1 LDSIVESVLQE
12 YERANQQQ
20 DGRPAVH
27 GCGVLPFRTERPSGA
42 LLNLLVRE
50 AMASVIVEV
59 GSGCGY
65 YTLCLAE
72 AARETGGRV
81 IAIEEDAKKV
91 EEASAMLART
101 RLSDRV
107 EFRIGDSL
115 QRLSELEARVDFALI
130 GGPRE
135 RYVACFELLTRRLG
149 SGAVVVA
156 DRMIYPDGQVAESE
170 RYRRRIRSSGDFES
184 VLLPVG
190 AGLEVARYY
199 GD

>member
-1 LDSIVESVLQE
+1 LDSIVESILQE
-12 YERANQQQ
+12 YERADRQQS
-20 DGRPAVH
+20 GRPAVQ

-42 LLNLLVRE
+42 LINLLARE

-81 IAIEEDAKKV
+81 IAIEEDAESV
-91 EEASAMLART
+91 EAAKAMLARA
-101 RLSDRV
+101 RLADRV
-107 EFRIGDSL
+107 EFRIGDPL
-115 QRLSELEARVDFALI
+115 KLLSELGARVDFALI

-135 RYVACFELLTRRLG
+135 RYVACFELLSRRLG

-156 DRMIYPDGQVAESE
+156 DRMIYPESQVAESE
-170 RYRRRIRSSGDFES
+170 RYRKRIRSGGDFES

-190 AGLEVARYY
+190 SGLEVARYY
-199 GD
+199 GE